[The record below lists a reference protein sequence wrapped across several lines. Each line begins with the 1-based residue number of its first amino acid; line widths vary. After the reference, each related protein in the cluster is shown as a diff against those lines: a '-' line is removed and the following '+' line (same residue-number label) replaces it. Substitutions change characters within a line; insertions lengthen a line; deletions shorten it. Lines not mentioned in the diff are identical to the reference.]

1 MANEEEM
8 YVERALKSLGLPTK
22 SQASGVK
29 MVRGISKT
37 PSGLKVVH
45 DPNFKEKHRYSPETR
60 AERRADNK
68 HMAKV
73 RKANRKRRKHG
84 R

>member
-1 MANEEEM
+1 MTPSEDME
-8 YVERALKSLGLPTK
+8 VERALRSLGLPTK
-22 SQASGVK
+22 SQADGVK

-45 DPNFKEKHRYSPETR
+45 DPNFKDKHRYSPEIR

-73 RKANRKRRKHG
+73 RKTNRKRRKHG